1 MDPPDPDPQHWYRY
15 QPVLHEESDALAVL
29 EPGSQQTV
37 RHPVAVLV

>member
-1 MDPPDPDPQHWYRY
+1 MDPTDPDPQHCY